1 MPKIIGAAPFFKHAS
16 SKKDNHVKYMQ
27 W

>member
-27 W
+27 